1 MSVFFLHPIYL
12 LGLLAASLPILIHL
26 LNRRKL
32 NRIRFPAVRFILL
45 SQKRI
50 SRSYRLRHWL
60 LLALRTLAVVL
71 LALLLANPIF
81 QTGAGLF
88 AGGGPVSLVILLD
101 NSLSM
106 TWSADGNG
114 FKQAKEA
121 ARLLIESLNDGDRA
135 ALIPTHPAGKQTFR
149 LKSEKEVLL
158 KELEQMEI
166 ADGTANF
173 SDALNRAYAL
183 LNEPAGQK
191 EIRLITDMGLTGWDQ
206 FSTSSLKQYDPS
218 IPLKTIRTGK
228 QKQTLNGTIKEVR
241 LAGQGVGVN
250 LPLRLEATLAN
261 FGATEIK
268 DALVQLSID
277 GQNKEQKLTS
287 ISPGGE
293 AAVTFQTELAQ
304 PGSHVG
310 RVNLKKDGLAGNTVF
325 HFGLDAQD
333 KLRVLVVDGD
343 PQTALVQSETFF
355 LTRALNPIGAEE
367 SSSLFIPTV
376 IIADG
381 LNATSLEPYQVVVL
395 CNLQSLP
402 EALVPKLQNYLRQGG
417 GLLIFGGD
425 RVQIENYNQRLVRSS
440 PPLLPAPLGEKKLAS
455 EAGGEKIDRLDLAH
469 PALQSFSDPILL
481 ESIKSARVWGYT
493 RTTAPAKSA
502 LIGLANGDP
511 LFIEQKVGAG
521 RIIFAST
528 SADRDW
534 NDLPV
539 KTAYL
544 PLVQSLTNYLAGGK
558 RGALDAGIT
567 VGDPKEFSLP
577 PSTVGKSLKIIKPDK
592 HEVEVPLAPDKD
604 RALATFQENDRAGI
618 YRLSLPVSA
627 DKAAGT
633 PSLYAVNPPFL
644 ESRLDEISE
653 RELQAKLQPIRVE
666 VISIDALQ
674 QGGKRVDL
682 ALPLLGL
689 LIVTLFTEGWLGQ
702 RI

>member
-32 NRIRFPAVRFILL
+32 NRIRFPAVRFILM

-88 AGGGPVSLVILLD
+88 AGGGPVSLVIVLD

-106 TWSADGNG
+106 TWSGDGNG

-121 ARLLIESLNDGDRA
+121 ARLLIASLNDGDRA
-135 ALIPTHPAGKQTFR
+135 ALIPTNPTGKQTFR

-158 KELEQMEI
+158 KELERIEI
-166 ADGTANF
+166 ADGTADF

-228 QKQTLNGTIKEVR
+228 QQQPLNGTIKEVR
-241 LAGQGVGVN
+241 LASQGVGVN
-250 LPLRLEATLAN
+250 LPLRLEATLTN

-287 ISPGGE
+287 IPPGGE
-293 AAVTFQTELAQ
+293 AAVTFQTELGRA
-304 PGSHVG
+304 GSHVG
-310 RVNLKKDGLAGNTVF
+310 RVNLKKDGFAGNTVL

-333 KLRVLVVDGD
+333 KLKVLVVDGD

-355 LTRALNPIGAEE
+355 LTRALSPAGAQE
-367 SSSLFIPTV
+367 SSSLYLPTV
-376 IIADG
+376 IIADA
-381 LNATSLEPYQVVVL
+381 LNATPLEPYQVVLL
-395 CNLQSLP
+395 CNLRSLP

-425 RVQIENYNQRLVRSS
+425 RVEIENYNQRLVQSS
-440 PPLLPAPLGEKKLAS
+440 PPLLPAPLGERKLGP
-455 EAGGEKIDRLDLAH
+455 EAGGEKIDRLELAH

-493 RTTAPAKSA
+493 RTTAPGKSS
-502 LIGLANGDP
+502 LMGLANGDP

-521 RIIFAST
+521 RVIFVST

-567 VGDPKEFSLP
+567 VGDPKELSLP
-577 PSTVGKSLKIIKPDK
+577 PSTVGKSLKVIKPDK
-592 HEVEVPLAPDKD
+592 QEVEAPLAPDKD

-618 YRLSLPVSA
+618 YRLSLPVNA
-627 DKAAGT
+627 EKAAGT
-633 PSLYAVNPPFL
+633 PSLYAVNSPFL

-653 RELQAKLQPIRVE
+653 RELQAKLQPIHVE
-666 VISIDALQ
+666 VISIDVLQ

-689 LIVTLFTEGWLGQ
+689 LIVTLLTEGWLGQ